1 MAKKV
6 NNTKKRLTFIDI
18 ILVLAILG
26 LAAFAIFEV
35 INADQ
40 HIPKDKAEQIEYVIE
55 IEKVRYA
62 DFNILLTE
70 ENKIKSDFLLKNE
83 TVYLEQNSKEI
94 GKIVSVEYEPYM
106 ESTGEVNES
115 GELIYCEYPGYI
127 NILITVQTSA
137 EKTDYG
143 YTVSGID
150 LLSNSDISF
159 RTQTYCGDG
168 KIVSV
173 SRKTEDKS

>member
-1 MAKKV
+1 MANKV

-18 ILVLAILG
+18 ILILAILG

-35 INADQ
+35 VNADQ
-40 HIPKDKAEQIEYVIE
+40 HIPKDKAEQVEYVIE

-70 ENKIKSDFLLKNE
+70 ENKIRSDFLLKNE

-94 GKIVSVEYEPYM
+94 GKIVSVEYEPYV

-127 NILITVQTSA
+127 NILITVQTKA

-143 YTVSGID
+143 YTVSGTD
-150 LLSNSDISF
+150 LMSNSCVSF
-159 RTQTYCGDG
+159 RTQTYCGKG
-168 KIVSV
+168 KIVSI
-173 SRKTEDKS
+173 TPKSEKKL